1 MQKLYRSR
9 NEKILAGVCGGL
21 GEYFN
26 IDPVFVRILFVVA
39 LFSGGLGLIA
49 YIVFWIATPERPLIT
64 PSTQNN
70 TNNLVDNEFSVMPEK
85 KETPTRTKL
94 VLGFILI
101 AIGVFIILSELIP
114 NFDLEFILGLVLIG
128 LGLFLLLANKHK
140 DIYEQ

>member
-9 NEKILAGVCGGL
+9 DEKILAGVCGGL

-64 PSTQNN
+64 HSTQNN

-85 KETPTRTKL
+85 KETPTKTKL

-128 LGLFLLLANKHK
+128 LGLFLLLANKQR